1 MQPMIRTVALFR
13 GCARAVLALGAVLA
27 VPVAGFAQDAA
38 KPKPVQTAQA
48 QPAPARPAAPTT
60 QPRPATPSTP
70 ATPARPAAAPAGAAA
85 TTPARPAAPANTR
98 PAAPAAAAARPSADG
113 RPVELAKFNDWGAYA
128 SETPKGKVCY
138 VLAQPR
144 ERLPKTLQRDPGYL
158 FVSTRPAEGV
168 RNEVSVVLGFPAKD
182 DSEGSAVIGNAT
194 FALVAKGA
202 AAWLKNAAED
212 AAFVEALRRGQAL
225 TVKAVSRR
233 GNESTDRYVMAGFA
247 QALDRV
253 RKECP

>member
-1 MQPMIRTVALFR
+1 MMPMIRTVALLR
-13 GCARAVLALGAVLA
+13 GSAGPVLALGMVLA
-27 VPVAGFAQDAA
+27 MPATVRAQDAA

-48 QPAPARPAAPTT
+48 QPAPARPAAPAT
-60 QPRPATPSTP
+60 QPRPATP
-70 ATPARPAAAPAGAAA
+70 ARPATAPA
-85 TTPARPAAPANTR
+85 TDR

-128 SETPKGKVCY
+128 SDTAKGKVCY

-144 ERLPKTLQRDPGYL
+144 ERLPKTLTRDPGYL

-182 DSEGSAVIGNAT
+182 DSEGTATIGTAT

-212 AAFVEALRRGQAL
+212 AAFVEALRRGQSL
-225 TVKAVSRR
+225 TVKAISRR

>member
-1 MQPMIRTVALFR
+1 
-13 GCARAVLALGAVLA
+13 
-27 VPVAGFAQDAA
+27 
-38 KPKPVQTAQA
+38 
-48 QPAPARPAAPTT
+48 
-60 QPRPATPSTP
+60 
-70 ATPARPAAAPAGAAA
+70 
-85 TTPARPAAPANTR
+85 
-98 PAAPAAAAARPSADG
+98 
-113 RPVELAKFNDWGAYA
+113 WGAYA
-128 SETPKGKVCY
+128 SDTAKGKVCY

-144 ERLPKTLQRDPGYL
+144 ERLPKTLTRDPGYL

-182 DSEGSAVIGNAT
+182 DSEGTATIGTAT

-212 AAFVEALRRGQAL
+212 AAFVEALRRGQSL
-225 TVKAVSRR
+225 TVKAISRR

>member
-1 MQPMIRTVALFR
+1 MMPMIRTVALLR
-13 GCARAVLALGAVLA
+13 GSAGPVLALGMVLA
-27 VPVAGFAQDAA
+27 MPATVRAQDAA

-48 QPAPARPAAPTT
+48 QPAPARPAAPAT
-60 QPRPATPSTP
+60 QPRPATP
-70 ATPARPAAAPAGAAA
+70 ARPATAPATA
-85 TTPARPAAPANTR
+85 R

-128 SETPKGKVCY
+128 SDTAKGKVCY

-144 ERLPKTLQRDPGYL
+144 ERLPKTLTRDPGYL

-182 DSEGSAVIGNAT
+182 DSEGTATIGTAT

-212 AAFVEALRRGQAL
+212 AAFVEALRRGQSL
-225 TVKAVSRR
+225 TVKAISRR

>member
-1 MQPMIRTVALFR
+1 MMPLIRTVALLR
-13 GCARAVLALGAVLA
+13 GSAGPVLALGMVLA
-27 VPVAGFAQDAA
+27 MPATVRAQDAA

-48 QPAPARPAAPTT
+48 QPAPARPAATAT
-60 QPRPATPSTP
+60 QPRPATP
-70 ATPARPAAAPAGAAA
+70 ARPAPAAGAP
-85 TTPARPAAPANTR
+85 TTPARPAAPATAR

-128 SETPKGKVCY
+128 SDTAKGKVCY

-144 ERLPKTLQRDPGYL
+144 ERLPKTLTRDPGYL

-182 DSEGSAVIGNAT
+182 DSEGTATIGTAT

-212 AAFVEALRRGQAL
+212 AAFVEALRRGQSL
-225 TVKAVSRR
+225 TVKAISRR